1 MMAYKETPC
10 SWSPFQDLGTTYTTK
25 YLRTPIASINTLS
38 YVVCLILTDL
48 PIHDSFRI
56 QSNKPTYMFQ
66 VSVTCYILLYFLVS
80 GYSEGEMSKVIEY
93 MILAII
99 PFIILNGLLLFLGA
113 LEVCVF
119 KPALTLA
126 NLK

>member
-1 MMAYKETPC
+1 MRFR
-10 SWSPFQDLGTTYTTK
+10 S
-25 YLRTPIASINTLS
+25 PIATPDTLR
-38 YVVCLILTDL
+38 YVALGLTDL
-48 PIHDSFRI
+48 SIYDSFRI
-56 QSNKPTYMFQ
+56 ESNKPSFVFQ

-80 GYSEGEMSKVIEY
+80 DYSKGEMSKVIEY

-113 LEVCVF
+113 LEVSVL

-126 NLK
+126 NLYKFKFGKSLRV